1 MQSHRALLCD
11 LDGTLYKP
19 PLIKLIMGAELA
31 LFGLSTLKMR

>member
-19 PLIKLIMGAELA
+19 PLIKLNQPGAVMVSDQPA
-31 LFGLSTLKMR
+31 DRR